1 MSGERPNVSELLCA
15 DNCCLVLIDLQERLL
30 PVIRQGETVLAVCQ
44 FLRQAAAI
52 FSVPTLLTE
61 QYPKGL
67 GPAVP
72 ALLDGAE
79 DLPRMSKLR
88 FSAAREVLQ
97 FLEEQ
102 NGVRS
107 VPLTQVCLAGIE
119 THVCVLQTALEL
131 RREGLQVFVAADG
144 TGSRFETDL
153 TQGLQRMSAAGVQVV
168 AAESAAFEW
177 CGTAEHPRFRE
188 LSQLVRHRGY

>member
-1 MSGERPNVSELLCA
+1 LRRE
-15 DNCCLVLIDLQERLL
+15 
-30 PVIRQGETVLAVCQ
+30 GETVLSVCC
-44 FLRQAAAI
+44 FLRQAASI

-67 GPAVP
+67 GSVVP
-72 ALLDGAE
+72 VLLEGTE
-79 DLPRMSKLR
+79 DLPRLSKLR
-88 FSAAREVLQ
+88 FSAAREILG
-97 FLEEQ
+97 FLKEL
-102 NGVRS
+102 NGIRR
-107 VPLTQVCLAGIE
+107 VPVTQVCLAGIE

-144 TGSRFETDL
+144 TGSRFESDRIL
-153 TQGLQRMSAAGVQVV
+153 GLQRMSAAGVQVM

>member
-1 MSGERPNVSELLCA
+1 MSGGRSQVSGMLCA
-15 DNCCLVLIDLQERLL
+15 ESSCLVLIDLQERLL
-30 PVIRQGETVLAVCQ
+30 PVIRQGEVVLAVSQ
-44 FLRQAAAI
+44 FLRQVAAI

-67 GPAVP
+67 GPVVS
-72 ALLDGAE
+72 ALLEGAE

-88 FSAAREVLQ
+88 FSAAEEVRL
-97 FLEEQ
+97 FVEQ
-102 NGVRS
+102 QNLVR
-107 VPLTQVCLAGIE
+107 PLPITQVCLAGIE

-131 RREGLQVFVAADG
+131 GSLGFQVFVVADG
-144 TGSRFETDL
+144 TGSRFESDRAL
-153 TQGLQRMSAAGVQVV
+153 GVQRLLSAGVQVV
-168 AAESAAFEW
+168 AAESVGFEW

>member
-1 MSGERPNVSELLCA
+1 MSGERPNVSETVCA
-15 DNCCLVLIDLQERLL
+15 ASSCLVLIDLQERLL
-30 PVIRQGETVLAVCQ
+30 PVIREGETVLSVCC
-44 FLRQAAAI
+44 FLRQAASI

-67 GPAVP
+67 GSVVP
-72 ALLDGAE
+72 VLLEGTE
-79 DLPRMSKLR
+79 DLPRLSKLR
-88 FSAAREVLQ
+88 FSAAREILG
-97 FLEEQ
+97 FLKEL
-102 NGVRS
+102 NGIRR
-107 VPLTQVCLAGIE
+107 VPVTQVCLAGIE
-119 THVCVLQTALEL
+119 AHVCVLQTALEL

-144 TGSRFETDL
+144 TGSRFESDRIL
-153 TQGLQRMSAAGVQVV
+153 GLQRMSAAGVQVM

>member
-1 MSGERPNVSELLCA
+1 MSGGRSQVSGMLCA
-15 DNCCLVLIDLQERLL
+15 ESSCLVLIDLQERLL
-30 PVIRQGETVLAVCQ
+30 PVIRQGEVVLAVSQ
-44 FLRQAAAI
+44 FLRQVAAI

-67 GPAVP
+67 GPVVS
-72 ALLDGAE
+72 ALLEGAE

-88 FSAAREVLQ
+88 FSAAEEVRL
-97 FLEEQ
+97 FVEQ
-102 NGVRS
+102 QNLVR
-107 VPLTQVCLAGIE
+107 PLPITQVCLAGIE

-131 RREGLQVFVAADG
+131 SSLGFQVFVVADG
-144 TGSRFETDL
+144 TGSRFESDRAL
-153 TQGLQRMSAAGVQVV
+153 GVQRLLSAGVQVV
-168 AAESAAFEW
+168 AAESVGFEW

>member
-1 MSGERPNVSELLCA
+1 MSGERPKVSGTVCA
-15 DNCCLVLIDLQERLL
+15 ASSCLVLIDLQERLL
-30 PVIRQGETVLAVCQ
+30 PVIREGETVLSVCR

-52 FSVPTLLTE
+52 FAVPTLLTE

-67 GPAVP
+67 GSVVP
-72 ALLDGAE
+72 ALLEGAE
-79 DLPRMSKLR
+79 DLPRLSKMR
-88 FSAAREVLQ
+88 FSAASEILG

-102 NGVRS
+102 NGARR
-107 VPLTQVCLAGIE
+107 VPVTQVCLAGIE
-119 THVCVLQTALEL
+119 THVCVLQTAVEL
-131 RREGLQVFVAADG
+131 LREGLQVFVAADG
-144 TGSRFETDL
+144 TGSRFESDRIL
-153 TQGLQRMSAAGVQVV
+153 GLQRMSAAGVQVM